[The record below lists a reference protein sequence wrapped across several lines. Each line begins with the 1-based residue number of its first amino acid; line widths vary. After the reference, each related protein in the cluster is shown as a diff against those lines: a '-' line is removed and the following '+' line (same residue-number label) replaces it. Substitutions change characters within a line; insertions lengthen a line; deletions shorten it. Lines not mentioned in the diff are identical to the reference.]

1 MFTQR
6 YRAGPPSE
14 IQASYSEL
22 FNFFSFLLGKSKASE
37 IDDLYSSRIDR
48 AFQSYCFALLLLKL
62 LCWGFRSTE
71 NPSYISRYSFKKK
84 TAILFCF
91 YVEGSHPS
99 RAIIQLLIFLFYFIL
114 FLVGWCDLIDIL
126 YVYVRVLTSPNECF
140 MIFFSV

>member
-84 TAILFCF
+84 NSYFVLLLCRGVSSI
-91 YVEGSHPS
+91 EGYYI
-99 RAIIQLLIFLFYFIL
+99 ATYFFIL